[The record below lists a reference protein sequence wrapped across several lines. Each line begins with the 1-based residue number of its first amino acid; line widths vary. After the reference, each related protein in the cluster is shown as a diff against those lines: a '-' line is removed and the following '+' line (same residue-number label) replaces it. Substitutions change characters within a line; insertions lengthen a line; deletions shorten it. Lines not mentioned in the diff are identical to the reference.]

1 MALGKPSIFSTVNG
15 NKNMEVKYLSSPI
28 EIQGFSV
35 VTNNHTE
42 FSPQG
47 KIPALWQRFD
57 TAIPVD
63 YKAGE
68 RVYGVYFNYESDHT
82 GDFTVLAGFNGKSVP
97 ERIAVEHIT
106 IPSGKYLVFSK
117 YGDMP
122 QIAIDAWQD
131 IWRYFSQENTEYER
145 AFTVDFEHYVN
156 GNHIDVYMA
165 IK

>member
-1 MALGKPSIFSTVNG
+1 MALGKPTMFSTVNG
-15 NKNMEVKYLSSPI
+15 NKNMDVKYLSSPI
-28 EIQGFSV
+28 EIQGFSA

-42 FSPQG
+42 FSPKG

-57 TAIPVD
+57 NSIPVD
-63 YKAGE
+63 YRGGE

-82 GDFTVLAGFNGKSVP
+82 GDFTVIAGFNGKSVP
-97 ERIAVEHIT
+97 KHLKTENIT
-106 IPSGKYLVFSK
+106 IPAGKYLVFSRQ
-117 YGDMP
+117 GEMP
-122 QIAIDAWQD
+122 QIAIDVWSD
-131 IWRYFSQENTEYER
+131 IWRYFTQADAEYKR